1 MAKIVKTE
9 RKTQYGDPYT
19 EESREIENRRQR
31 EAWYVGNCPFGIFKC
46 NECPKYSSCKMKGY
60 KEEDHA

>member
-1 MAKIVKTE
+1 MQE
-9 RKTQYGDPYT
+9 RKTHYGDHY
-19 EESREIENRRQR
+19 EKSRKIENRRQR

-46 NECPKYSSCKMKGY
+46 KECPKYSSCKMKGY